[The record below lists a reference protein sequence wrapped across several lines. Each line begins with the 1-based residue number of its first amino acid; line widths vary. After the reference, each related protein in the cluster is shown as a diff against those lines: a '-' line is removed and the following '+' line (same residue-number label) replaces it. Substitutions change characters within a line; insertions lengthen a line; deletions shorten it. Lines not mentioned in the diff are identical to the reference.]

1 MAIDYT
7 CRMPAPAT
15 PMVDPKTG
23 IMSSAMWH
31 WMLSMFKRT
40 GDADPGIGTVD
51 AEALAAA
58 AQAAATAAS
67 GAVLTEAGIRAAADA
82 TEATTRAA
90 AITTEATTRASAD
103 TTLTT
108 AITTEATTRASAD
121 TTLTTA
127 LATETTN
134 RTTADALLAPKAT
147 PVFTTSIQIDTGG
160 PTWTEGAA
168 APSSTQPVGSL
179 YSRAGG
185 AIGSTLYVSRGG
197 GTWAAVAG
205 V

>member
-1 MAIDYT
+1 MAVDYT
-7 CRMPAPAT
+7 CRMPT
-15 PMVDPKTG
+15 PGTPLVDPQTG
-23 IMSSAMWH
+23 LVSVGMWH

-67 GAVLTEAGIRAAADA
+67 GAVLTEAGVRAAADAGLTTAIA

-90 AITTEATTRASAD
+90 ADTTLTTAIGTEATTRASAD

-108 AITTEATTRASAD
+108 AI
-121 TTLTTA
+121 
-127 LATETTN
+127 ATETTN
-134 RTTADALLAPKAT
+134 RTAADALLAPLLT
-147 PVFTTSIQIDTGG
+147 PVFTASIQIDTGG
-160 PTWTEGAA
+160 PTWTQGAA

-185 AIGSTLYVSRGG
+185 ALGATLYVSRGA